1 MSSVT
6 LRQVL
11 LVVSAGLAASCAEE
25 PGSLDLVLSV
35 DQRDCRPGDSC
46 SFEFDDLYVGDELAH
61 AFVLE
66 NRGDFAVTVEG
77 AELTSTASYELTQS
91 FSGVM
96 EAHESAPI
104 VVTFAPIGYAEQHS
118 QLVITA
124 GDPPAD
130 FRLDLLSAALFP
142 EGDVGTDGCDFASV
156 PVGTTATG
164 CTVYISNSA
173 PVELELTGVGLD
185 PPFAVAQAMVIP
197 AFVPPSSMITI
208 ALSVT
213 PTVPG
218 MVTASL
224 TLRFGTTIVVTY
236 LSVNGT

>member
-1 MSSVT
+1 MFSVDV
-6 LRQVL
+6 RQVI
-11 LVVSAGLAASCAEE
+11 LVVSAGLGASCAEE
-25 PGSLDLVLSV
+25 PGAPDLVLSV
-35 DQRDCRPGDSC
+35 DQRDCRPGDAC
-46 SFEFDDLYVGDELAH
+46 SYEFDDLYVGEELAH

-66 NRGDFAVTVEG
+66 NRGDLPVSVEG
-77 AELTSTASYELTQS
+77 VEFTSTASYELTQS

-96 EAHESAPI
+96 AGQESAPI
-104 VVTFAPIGYAEQHS
+104 VVTFAPNGYAEQDS

-124 GDPPAD
+124 GDPPANL
-130 FRLDLLSAALFP
+130 RLDLLSAALFP
-142 EGDVGTDGCDFASV
+142 QGDIGTDGCNFASV

-164 CTVYISNSA
+164 CTVYISNST

-197 AFVPPSSMITI
+197 AFVPPGSMITI

-213 PTVPG
+213 PTVLG
-218 MVTASL
+218 MATASL
-224 TLRFGTTIVVTY
+224 TLRFGTAIVVTG